1 MLKPYLSCAK
11 APLTSEIRV
20 VNEYG
25 ERQQV
30 SIPAERALTVYVDKR
45 ELVTL
50 MTLGAHPELL
60 VLGYLRNQRLV
71 RTVDDIE
78 SITVDWDVGAAAV
91 KTRHGIDD
99 IEEKTAHRVVTTGCG
114 QGSVF
119 GGLMDE
125 VDQIALSAEAAIT
138 QRQLYSLVN
147 TIRLKETTY
156 KSAGSVHACALF
168 SMAAAEPEMLLFVED
183 VGRHNAIDAIA
194 GWMWMN
200 MAPTLVALRTALPPE
215 GALRLQPGEAGSAA
229 PAGIGG
235 DGGKSAGGALSL
247 VASRTALP
255 PEGALRLQ
263 PGEAGSAAPA
273 GIGGDGGELAG
284 GANSAAFPSNAIVA
298 DSKVAGLVFY
308 TTGRLTSE
316 MVIKSA
322 QMGVPIVVSRSGITQ
337 MGHQVAESVG
347 LCAIGRATNKRFLCY
362 SGAHRLKIEPGL
374 VVKPDVRPE
383 NEALMKPGVA
393 NVQEA

>member
-1 MLKPYLSCAK
+1 MPPPSLPHLTRAQ
-11 APLTSEIRV
+11 APLTCEIDA

-25 ERQQV
+25 EAQKV
-30 SIPAERALTVYVDKR
+30 AIPAERALTVYVDKR

-71 RTVDDIE
+71 REVGDIE

-91 KTRHGIDD
+91 KTRNGIAD
-99 IEEKTAHRVVTTGCG
+99 IEEKTAKRVVTTGCG

-125 VDQIALSAEAAIT
+125 VDQIVLPADAQIT
-138 QRQLYSLVN
+138 QGQLYGLVN

-168 SMAAAEPEMLLFVED
+168 RAGHEDGEMLLFVED
-183 VGRHNAIDAIA
+183 VGRHNAIDTIA
-194 GWMWMN
+194 GWMW
-200 MAPTLVALRTALPPE
+200 
-215 GALRLQPGEAGSAA
+215 LQEDAA
-229 PAGIGG
+229 IGG
-235 DGGKSAGGALSL
+235 AGK
-247 VASRTALP
+247 
-255 PEGALRLQ
+255 
-263 PGEAGSAAPA
+263 
-273 GIGGDGGELAG
+273 
-284 GANSAAFPSNAIVA
+284 
-298 DSKVAGLVFY
+298 VFY

-337 MGHQVAESVG
+337 MGHQVAQAVG
-347 LCAIGRATNKRFLCY
+347 LCAIGRATNKRFVCY
-362 SGAHRLKIEPGL
+362 SSAFRLKLEP
-374 VVKPDVRPE
+374 
-383 NEALMKPGVA
+383 ALAGPRLRA
-393 NVQEA
+393 AASEL